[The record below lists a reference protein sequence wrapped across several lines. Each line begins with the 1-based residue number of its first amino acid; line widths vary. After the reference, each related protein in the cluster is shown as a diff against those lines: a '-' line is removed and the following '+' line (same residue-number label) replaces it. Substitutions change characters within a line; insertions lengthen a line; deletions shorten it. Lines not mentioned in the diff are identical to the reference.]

1 MDAFKENII
10 VKDLDFPVDIFI
22 QDNLKSNVIVEPH
35 WHECFEL
42 LYMMEGSAE
51 QRVNEKFF
59 TSRKHDLIILY
70 EGDVHSTYC
79 RKGEDIKILVIKFL
93 PDVIGG
99 NYSRMFE
106 SKYIIPFLN
115 HKSDNIYH
123 LTDVSK
129 NSDIL
134 FKLMMELYDE
144 FTTKDVGYEIYVKGY
159 IYQLIALL
167 VRNNIIGLY
176 NQPND
181 YNQSDIN
188 KLDVL
193 FKYIE
198 EHYSEHINLQKAA
211 DMLNF
216 SYSYF
221 SRYFKRIT
229 GRSFKE
235 YIDFVKICEAEKLI
249 LSTNMNISQ
258 AAYEAGFSNVS
269 SFNRLFRRVRGYPP
283 GNIKR
288 TKTAKN

>member
-1 MDAFKENII
+1 MKAYQENLIG
-10 VKDLDFPVDIFI
+10 KDLDFPVDIFI
-22 QDNLKSNVIVEPH
+22 QDNQVANVIVEPH

-51 QRVNEKFF
+51 QQINEKCFKAV
-59 TSRKHDLIILY
+59 KHDLVILS

-79 RKGEDIKILVIKFL
+79 EKDENTRILVIKFL
-93 PDVIGG
+93 PDVIDSG
-99 NYSRMFE
+99 YSRMFE

-115 HKSDNIYH
+115 YKSDNIYH
-123 LTDVSK
+123 LPDTLK
-129 NSDIL
+129 NSKIL
-134 FKLMMELYDE
+134 FKLMMELYEE
-144 FTTKDVGYEIYVKGY
+144 FITKDIGYEIYVKGY

-167 VRNNIIGLY
+167 IRNNIISLC
-176 NQPND
+176 NPSNT
-181 YNQSDIN
+181 NAQSDIL

-198 EHYSEHINLQKAA
+198 EHYAERIDLKKAA
-211 DMLNF
+211 DMLNL

-229 GRSFKE
+229 GRTFKE
-235 YIDFVKICEAEKLI
+235 YIDFVRICEVEKLI

-258 AAYEAGFSNVS
+258 AAYEVGFCNVS
-269 SFNRLFRRVRGYPP
+269 SFNRLFRRVKGYPP

-288 TKTAKN
+288 TKTAKK